1 MTDEG
6 KHLIS
11 ATITPAAFAIRAGWP
26 SRQKSAHIS
35 KAIIFYYENGPSN
48 LEGLWQKVHTR
59 ERYIRELERDIKGFK
74 ADGPKS

>member
-1 MTDEG
+1 MFTYQTSMV
-6 KHLIS
+6 LS
-11 ATITPAAFAIRAGWP
+11 ATDFLKP

-59 ERYIRELERDIKGFK
+59 ERYIRELERDMKALKGEFTR
-74 ADGPKS
+74 DE